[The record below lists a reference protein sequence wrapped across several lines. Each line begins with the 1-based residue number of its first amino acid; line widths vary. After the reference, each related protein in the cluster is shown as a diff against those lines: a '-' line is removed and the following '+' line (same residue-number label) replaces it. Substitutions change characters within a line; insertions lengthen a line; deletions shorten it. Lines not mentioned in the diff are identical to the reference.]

1 MRRSRLRLSLAT
13 SLYISLYCILSRRML
28 YCYCYIINIMHTL
41 RRKLD
46 FAYVH
51 LPSYFIKCVSLCQF
65 TGGVF
70 LMIISNENNNNYQNI
85 LQGKL
90 TNAFQMLSTGSFYF
104 DKFANNAN
112 AIINNVKFSADSL
125 KTLPTPFK
133 FDTIVKRIFDIFI
146 LKLTHSVP
154 YRKEMPDNDFKKFQR
169 VSITLK
175 EYMNYCNIK
184 SNKTRSIE
192 QLRTALNV
200 IGHISVEFSDVHF
213 IRKNKSESE
222 YYFFKITDAVIR
234 DKSTG
239 TYSIFFNTVFLKY
252 LAKSYIMPFN
262 VKIFQINLHKNPN
275 SYQLVRRLLLHH
287 NMNFSKSNA
296 NIISI
301 KSLLE
306 STSIPTYEQIKSKGR
321 LKQLIIEPFER
332 DLNFL
337 QTANILQ
344 WNYNNEIDYSY
355 NKWID
360 SSIKFTLLNYPEKDK
375 NHVKI

>member
-1 MRRSRLRLSLAT
+1 MRRSKNKRSQ
-13 SLYISLYCILSRRML
+13 ILL
-28 YCYCYIINIMHTL
+28 H
-41 RRKLD
+41 
-46 FAYVH
+46 V
-51 LPSYFIKCVSLCQF
+51 YFTKCVSLCQSF
-65 TGGVF
+65 GGVF
-70 LMIISNENNNNYQNI
+70 FMTIPNEKKSGNNYQNI

-90 TNAFQMLSTGSFYF
+90 TNAFHMLSTGSFYF
-104 DKFANNAN
+104 DKFSNNAN

-133 FDTIVKRIFDIFI
+133 FDTIIKRIFDIFI
-146 LKLTHSVP
+146 LKLTPSLP
-154 YRKEMPDNDFKKFQR
+154 YRKEMSDNDLKKYRQ

-184 SNKTRSIE
+184 NNKTRAIE
-192 QLRTALNV
+192 QLRTALNI

-222 YYFFKITDAVIR
+222 YYYFKITDAVTR

-239 TYSIFFNTVFLKY
+239 TYSIFFNITFLQY

-296 NIISI
+296 NVISI

-344 WNYNNEIDYSY
+344 WNYIDDIDYSYSY

-360 SSIKFTLLNYPEKDK
+360 FYIKFTLLNYPEKDK
-375 NHVKI
+375 NRVKI

>member
-1 MRRSRLRLSLAT
+1 MKFFFLDIHGKDTDFLINSFKKSNCIPKSLT
-13 SLYISLYCILSRRML
+13 NSSQDTTDFL
-28 YCYCYIINIMHTL
+28 INVPN
-41 RRKLD
+41 K
-46 FAYVH
+46 
-51 LPSYFIKCVSLCQF
+51 
-65 TGGVF
+65 
-70 LMIISNENNNNYQNI
+70 YQNI

-146 LKLTHSVP
+146 LKLTPSLP
-154 YRKEMPDNDFKKFQR
+154 YRKEMSDNDFKKFQQ
-169 VSITLK
+169 VSITLR

-184 SNKTRSIE
+184 NNKTRAIE
-192 QLRTALNV
+192 QLRTALNI

-239 TYSIFFNTVFLKY
+239 TYSIIFNVNFLKY
-252 LAKSYIMPFN
+252 LAKTYIMPFN

-275 SYQLVRRLLLHH
+275 SYQLARRLLLHH

-337 QTANILQ
+337 QTTNILQ
-344 WNYNNEIDYSY
+344 WNYSGDVDYSY

-360 SSIKFTLLNYPEKDK
+360 SSIIFSLSNYPKKDK
-375 NHVKI
+375 NRAKI